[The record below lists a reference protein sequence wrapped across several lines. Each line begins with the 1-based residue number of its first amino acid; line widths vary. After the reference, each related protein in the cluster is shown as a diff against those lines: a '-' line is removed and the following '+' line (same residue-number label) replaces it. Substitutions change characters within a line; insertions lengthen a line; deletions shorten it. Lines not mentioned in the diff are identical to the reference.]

1 MFGNSSLNALNEQAR
16 LQRVQYLRNWGWECV
31 MGIGEEEASE
41 GFEERGYEVRSGFT
55 DTHPGLV

>member
-1 MFGNSSLNALNEQAR
+1 
-16 LQRVQYLRNWGWECV
+16 